1 LPEGNTITR
10 GSWFSP
16 AEGRAGQW
24 SVEEGLA
31 ETLGI
36 ELGDVLTFRI
46 AAEEVSGA
54 VTSLRRVVWDS
65 FQVNFFVIA
74 SPGLLVDRPTTYIG
88 SFALHPA
95 RGAVLAGL
103 IRQFPGVTVFDV
115 GMLLEQVQDIIDQV
129 SLVVQYVFVFTLLAG
144 ITVLIAAV
152 QVGAHDRLTEMAILR
167 ALGAGRRRL
176 EWGLLLEFLI
186 LGSIAGLLAALFSVL
201 AGHILAREVFDLPFE
216 PGIAVWLVGIG
227 GGALGIGL
235 VGLVASR
242 SVLRN
247 PPLTRLQWIQS

>member
-1 LPEGNTITR
+1 
-10 GSWFSP
+10 
-16 AEGRAGQW
+16 
-24 SVEEGLA
+24 
-31 ETLGI
+31 
-36 ELGDVLTFRI
+36 
-46 AAEEVSGA
+46 
-54 VTSLRRVVWDS
+54 
-65 FQVNFFVIA
+65 
-74 SPGLLVDRPTTYIG
+74 
-88 SFALHPA
+88 
-95 RGAVLAGL
+95 
-103 IRQFPGVTVFDV
+103 
-115 GMLLEQVQDIIDQV
+115 MLLEQVQEIIDQV

-152 QVGAHDRLTEMAILR
+152 QAGAHDRLTEMAILR

-186 LGSIAGLLAALFSVL
+186 LGGIAGLLAAVFAVL